1 MSDVTQAIP
10 SGEPEQIVVAGRY
23 GLIDLLGRGG
33 TAEVWRAEDRALGRH
48 VALKLVT
55 VPTDDSAARAG
66 EEARLLA
73 KLNHPGLVPVYDAG
87 TDERDR
93 PWVVMELV
101 EGETLADTLKRG
113 AVPSRRAAV
122 VGRSIAQ
129 ALAYVHA
136 QGLVHRDVK
145 PANVLVG
152 HDERV
157 RLTDFGIAR
166 LVDAARVTS
175 TGMMVGTASYLA
187 PEQVAGEPVGPPAD
201 VYALGLLLLECLTGA
216 REYAGSTVEVAL
228 ARLHRQP
235 VIPQTLESGWPGL
248 LAAMTARDPADR
260 PLPATA
266 AEELSAIA
274 AGGAATTMLAAATVP
289 ASDRTEVFARIPV
302 PERRYPETRYDPPVT
317 QERFAP
323 APVRRGTSPWVY
335 ALLLLALAVAVV
347 AGLAYADA
355 QRGTAPGQLEQVD
368 RDLPDELEQDL
379 RKLREAVDS

>member
-10 SGEPEQIVVAGRY
+10 SGEPEQIVVAERY

-87 TDERDR
+87 TDERAR

-122 VGRSIAQ
+122 IGRSIAQ
-129 ALAYVHA
+129 ALAYVHS

-187 PEQVAGEPVGPPAD
+187 PEQVAGEPVGAPAD

-235 VIPQTLESGWPGL
+235 VIPKTLDAGWPGL
-248 LAAMTARDPADR
+248 LAAMTARDPEDR
-260 PLPATA
+260 PLPATVA
-266 AEELSAIA
+266 DELSAIA
-274 AGGAATTMLAAATVP
+274 AGGAATTMLAAAP
-289 ASDRTEVFARIPV
+289 ATDRTQVFARTAAPQRPV
-302 PERRYPETRYDPPVT
+302 QEPRYDPPVT
-317 QERFAP
+317 QDRFAP
-323 APVRRGTSPWVY
+323 PPVRRGTSPWVY

-355 QRGTAPGQLEQVD
+355 QSGSAPGRLEQVD
-368 RDLPDELEQDL
+368 TDLPDELERDL
-379 RKLREAVDS
+379 QRLRDAIDS